1 MKLLQ
6 YVIIFLIVFY
16 GLRLLFRLLLP
27 LVIQYLFKKTQ
38 GNMKGQYGAHPPQ
51 EEKKEGEVTIDRS
64 ANKRKSDQN
73 DKDGTGEYVDF
84 EDVE

>member
-1 MKLLQ
+1 
-6 YVIIFLIVFY
+6 
-16 GLRLLFRLLLP
+16 
-27 LVIQYLFKKTQ
+27 
-38 GNMKGQYGAHPPQ
+38 MKGQYGAHPPQ